1 MRTLICTLLIT
12 LFSTLILNAG
22 GKEIAP
28 VSSDTIAIEDDG
40 GFYVGGAYA
49 HFGLYNTDAHENL
62 TAKALTLIAG
72 YEINRYLSIEGRYTQ
87 SSDVTYHKD
96 KQTKPLTSHYTDT
109 ALYAKIGYPMGSIA
123 PYALIGYGR
132 NTITNLIGSDRTE
145 NSIHYGAGLTI
156 KATESLSLFADY
168 VRAYQGKGFDGRA
181 TTEHQ
186 HINLLSAGIIY
197 KF

>member
-1 MRTLICTLLIT
+1 MHAHIHTLLIT

-22 GKEIAP
+22 GKEITP

-40 GFYVGGAYA
+40 GFYVGGAFA

-62 TAKALTLIAG
+62 TARALTLIAG

-87 SSDVTYHKD
+87 SSNVAYHKD

-109 ALYAKIGYPMGSIA
+109 ALYAKIGYPVGSIT
-123 PYALIGYGR
+123 PYVLTGYGR

-145 NSIHYGAGLTI
+145 NAIRYGAGVSI
-156 KATESLSLFADY
+156 KATESFSLFGDY

-181 TTEHQ
+181 TAEHQ

>member
-1 MRTLICTLLIT
+1 MRTSAYTLLLV
-12 LFSTLILNAG
+12 LFSTFLAAG
-22 GKEIAP
+22 GKDTTLP
-28 VSSDTIAIEDDG
+28 PSDTIAIEDDS
-40 GFYVGGAYA
+40 GFYIGGAA
-49 HFGLYNTDAHENL
+49 NHFGLYNTDAHESL
-62 TAKALTLIAG
+62 KAYGATLMAG
-72 YEINRYLSIEGRYTQ
+72 YQINRYLAIEGRYTH
-87 SSDVTYHKD
+87 SKSITYHKG
-96 KQTKPLTSHYTDT
+96 KQAKSLSSHYTDT
-109 ALYAKIGYPMGSIA
+109 ALYAKIGYPVGSIT

-145 NSIHYGAGLTI
+145 NAIHYGAGVSI

-168 VRAYQGKGFDGRA
+168 VRVYQGKGFDGRA